1 MGEARETR
9 PAGLGLKRS
18 VRAAGGVVWRRDPGG
33 RLEVLLVHR
42 PEYDDW
48 TLPKGKNLP
57 GEDDLVCAL
66 REVEE
71 ETGLLCEPE
80 EELAS
85 TTYRDTRG
93 RAKTVRYWAMRPLR
107 GSFSTHDEIDEVRWL
122 QLPEAAD
129 RLSHERDRDVLASF
143 ERTV

>member
-1 MGEARETR
+1 VGEARETR
-9 PAGLGLKRS
+9 PAGLGLTRS
-18 VRAAGGVVWRRDPGG
+18 VRAAGGVVWRRDAGN

-48 TLPKGKNLP
+48 TIPKGKNLP

-85 TTYRDTRG
+85 TSYRDTRG

-107 GSFSTHDEIDEVRWL
+107 GSFSARDEIDEVRWL
-122 QLPEAAD
+122 PLPEAAN

>member
-1 MGEARETR
+1 VGEARKTR
-9 PAGLGLKRS
+9 PAGLGLTRS
-18 VRAAGGVVWRRDPGG
+18 VRAAGGVVWRRDAGN

-80 EELAS
+80 EELVS
-85 TTYRDTRG
+85 TSYRDTRG

-107 GSFSTHDEIDEVRWL
+107 GSFSAHDEIDEVRWL
-122 QLPEAAD
+122 RLPEAAN
-129 RLSHERDRDVLASF
+129 RLSHERDRGVLASF

>member
-1 MGEARETR
+1 M
-9 PAGLGLKRS
+9 
-18 VRAAGGVVWRRDPGG
+18 
-33 RLEVLLVHR
+33 LLVHR

-80 EELAS
+80 AELAS
-85 TTYRDTRG
+85 TSYRDTRG
-93 RAKTVRYWAMRPLR
+93 RNKTVRYWAMRPLG
-107 GSFSTHDEIDEVRWL
+107 GSFSAHDEIDEVRWL
-122 QLPEAAD
+122 QLPEAAN

>member
-9 PAGLGLKRS
+9 PAGLGLTRS
-18 VRAAGGVVWRRDPGG
+18 VRAAGGVVWRRDAGN

-80 EELAS
+80 KELAS
-85 TTYRDTRG
+85 TSYRDTRG

-107 GSFSTHDEIDEVRWL
+107 GSFSAHDEIDEVCWL
-122 QLPEAAD
+122 PLPEAAN
-129 RLSHERDRDVLASF
+129 RLSHERDRDVLASL
-143 ERTV
+143 EGTV